1 MLDGLQENSQW
12 VGASVFQL
20 MIDPQ
25 LRRRPVPQ
33 STIQSDIFPSIPEQ
47 NPQHQGTVHANMMN
61 SPASQS
67 TLQSDIFPHIPE
79 NELYRRD
86 TVHANIPNPSAIPQL
101 SNPISIP
108 QQSQQ
113 GRFTPE
119 PLRSSPEPIQ
129 SILNEIS
136 DNPDDPETLAKVAEF
151 LQRHDRF
158 KRVSEYINSTPSIYS
173 AVPSQA
179 YTAASPSL
187 SPRDH
192 GFPNHVRRDSA
203 DSYETAAR
211 RREPQDPYQA
221 RYHRNDTYDSYTSTA
236 RSHTV
241 RQDSNG
247 HVPSFVQLERMSP
260 PHSPPLVGPRTNN
273 NLIRTL
279 LTILAN
285 GRIIR

>member
-1 MLDGLQENSQW
+1 M
-12 VGASVFQL
+12 
-20 MIDPQ
+20 
-25 LRRRPVPQ
+25 
-33 STIQSDIFPSIPEQ
+33 FPSIPEQ
-47 NPQHQGTVHANMMN
+47 NPQRQDTARANMLN
-61 SPASQS
+61 TPASQS
-67 TLQSDIFPHIPE
+67 TLQSDIFPTIPE

-86 TVHANIPNPSAIPQL
+86 TVHANIPNPIAIPQL

-108 QQSQQ
+108 QQPQQ
-113 GRFTPE
+113 ERFTSD
-119 PLRSSPEPIQ
+119 PLRSSPEPMH

-158 KRVSEYINSTPSIYS
+158 KRVSEYINTTPSVYS

-179 YTAASPSL
+179 YTATSPSL

-203 DSYETAAR
+203 DSYETVAR
-211 RREPQDPYQA
+211 RREPQEPYQA

-236 RSHTV
+236 RSQTV

-247 HVPSFVQLERMSP
+247 HVPSLVQLERMSP
-260 PHSPPLVGPRTNN
+260 PRSPTLVAPRTTN

-279 LTILAN
+279 HTILSN